1 MYCYH
6 SSTLHNAALLS
17 FSSMPPRETV
27 ATCADFGH
35 RTLFN
40 RAVHFCGGS
49 ANSCFAYASAS
60 SPCSLAPDLS
70 VCWLSRDTLGAG
82 FAGLGKSAAVV
93 SQQLAQDVNRTTQ
106 GTTSE
111 LQNRSEEVYAG
122 AVDGLSSSDINAV
135 VEELEN
141 GVNSVVQGVEH
152 EAEVLKKA
160 FQEALHRAMGS
171 VALLGREFM
180 MQMSR
185 LNGPKAWLVCVL

>member
-1 MYCYH
+1 M
-6 SSTLHNAALLS
+6 
-17 FSSMPPRETV
+17 
-27 ATCADFGH
+27 
-35 RTLFN
+35 
-40 RAVHFCGGS
+40 
-49 ANSCFAYASAS
+49 
-60 SPCSLAPDLS
+60 
-70 VCWLSRDTLGAG
+70 
-82 FAGLGKSAAVV
+82 
-93 SQQLAQDVNRTTQ
+93 SQQLAQDVNRNTQ